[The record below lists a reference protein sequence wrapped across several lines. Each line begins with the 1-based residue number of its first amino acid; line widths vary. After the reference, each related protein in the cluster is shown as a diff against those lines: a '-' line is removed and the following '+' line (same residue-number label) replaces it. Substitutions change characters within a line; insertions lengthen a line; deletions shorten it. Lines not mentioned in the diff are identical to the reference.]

1 MTGRAGTIIMGLMVH
16 FAHNDAGY
24 LDWLSKHPDGFV
36 INTYV
41 KPSSGYLRLHH
52 VSCLSISRLQRGAT
66 TFTDGQYSKICG
78 SRTEL
83 EEHAR
88 QLGGA
93 AQPCPLCL

>member
-41 KPSSGYLRLHH
+41 KPSHGYLRLHH
-52 VSCLSISRLQRGAT
+52 ASCPSISRLQQGAT

-78 SRTEL
+78 GRAEL